1 MSEYNVTGSDAPR
14 VGAANA
20 EFSAGVAAHHAG
32 QAADAARHYR
42 TALSLYPDHTEAL
55 NNLGILLEAEGN
67 AGEAEHCYRRA
78 LEIHAGNVDAC
89 FNLGLLLHDGQR
101 FAEAEACYRRVLAS
115 SPDHG
120 PVLRRLGLLLQL
132 MGRYAEAERTLRDAV
147 IARPGDA
154 VIHADLATLLQALG
168 QLDEAERHYRESLSY
183 EPNGVA
189 THNLL
194 GTLLHKRGRLPEAE
208 TCFRRAVSLQ
218 PDAREA
224 RGNLGNVLFEQQ
236 RYGEAEACYREVL
249 AHDPSFAEVWS
260 NLGRLLHDAGRLDE
274 AATALRHALTLD
286 HDCAPTLFNL
296 SLVLLAMGQYEEGWR
311 NYEARFQPSSHWGD
325 TSAYRVLAS
334 LPAPLWQGEPLDGKS
349 LVVWPEQGFG
359 DVVQFARYL
368 PLLKQR
374 GLSTLTVVCPAALTS
389 LIATVDGVDHC
400 VGLDEAAALPAH
412 DYAIPIM
419 SLPLHCGTTLDSIP
433 ATVPYLHVPAP
444 LVERWRSSVPAAG
457 LKVGLVW
464 AGDPRPDQAQAHATD
479 RRRSLP
485 ARAYLPLLQIP
496 GVSFVSLQKGETTRR
511 QIDTIPS
518 SLRPVDPM
526 EHVRDFA
533 DTAAIIAHLD
543 LVITV
548 DTSVA
553 HVAGALGKPV
563 WILSRF
569 DGCWRWL
576 ADRDDSPWYPRARL
590 FRQSEPGRWSDVV
603 ERVAGA
609 LEHLCAE
616 RDALRVTAVSQED
629 LDRRFSA
636 GLQLFPQR
644 RLAEA
649 VAFYDAALST
659 ETDPFVRAYL
669 LGYRAQSLNGLGR
682 VDEALE
688 QTDLAL
694 QLDPAQLSA
703 LCTRAYALLLKQQ
716 FQLCLE
722 CCDRGLAFH
731 PDRIE
736 LLHNRTAALAGLV
749 RNDAALETSERI
761 LALNP
766 HDARALNNSAVMLDR
781 LARYDEAA
789 QRYKRA
795 VAVNPDEPWV
805 LGALLTAQLRTFD
818 WDGLDGLRERIASR
832 VADGRPTIEPFRYL
846 AVCADPQQQLD
857 AARIYVAHRI
867 PRPATPSAFR
877 SAGMPRGKIRIGYF
891 SSDFRTHPMMELMA
905 DVFELHD
912 REQFEIHAFSFF
924 DDPNDPAQ
932 RRARAAFDRF
942 HDVDGMTSDEIVA
955 TALNETLDIAIDLN
969 GHTMGARPMVFATR
983 IAPVQIAY
991 LGYPASTGA
1000 DYIDY
1005 IFADEVV
1012 IPRTHQ
1018 PFYSEKVIYL
1028 PGSFQPNDRHREPP
1042 GRQLD
1047 RSAYGLP
1054 EHGFVYSCF
1063 NDPVKLL
1070 PLMFERWANILKAV
1084 EGSVLW
1090 LHSRNS
1096 EIARGN
1102 LRREAAAR
1110 GLDPG
1115 RIVFAPRVPLADH
1128 FARQA
1133 CADLFL
1139 DTVPFNAGA
1148 TASCALWCGLPVLT
1162 VPGDT
1167 FASRYGASLLA
1178 AVGLP
1183 ELIAPDI
1190 DAYEAIA
1197 VDLARS
1203 PGRLGAIRQKLR
1215 EARDQS
1221 PLFDTRRFV
1230 RHLEQAYRLVLQR
1243 YASGLPPDTFDLAVA
1258 D

>member
-1 MSEYNVTGSDAPR
+1 MSEQNGTRDDTQC

-32 QAADAARHYR
+32 RAADAARHYR
-42 TALSLYPDHTEAL
+42 AAISRCPDHTEAL

-67 AGEAEHCYRRA
+67 TGEAERCYRRA
-78 LEIHAGNVDAC
+78 LEIRPDNVDAC
-89 FNLGLLLHDGQR
+89 FNLGLLLHDGHR
-101 FAEAEACYRRVLAS
+101 LDEAEACYRSVLAS
-115 SPDHG
+115 NPGHG
-120 PVLRRLGLLLQL
+120 PVLRRLGLLLRFT
-132 MGRYAEAERTLRDAV
+132 GRHAEAERTLRDAV

-154 VIHADLATLLQALG
+154 VVHADLAMLLQALG
-168 QLDEAERHYRESLSY
+168 RSDEAEQHYRESLAHA
-183 EPNGVA
+183 PDDAA
-189 THNLL
+189 TLNNF
-194 GTLLHKRGRLPEAE
+194 GALLHKLERLPEAE

-218 PDAREA
+218 HDAREA
-224 RGNLGNVLFEQQ
+224 RGNLGNVLFAQQ
-236 RYGEAEACYREVL
+236 RYAEAEACYREVL
-249 AHDPSFAEVWS
+249 AYDPSFAEVWN
-260 NLGRLLHDAGRLDE
+260 NLGRLLHEVGRLDE
-274 AATALRHALTLD
+274 AAAALRHALTLD
-286 HDCAPTLFNL
+286 HDRVPTTFNL

-311 NYEARFQPSSHWGD
+311 HYEARFHPSSHWGD
-325 TSAYRVLAS
+325 AASHGVLAN
-334 LPAPLWQGEPLDGKS
+334 LPAPLWQGESLDGKS
-349 LVVWPEQGFG
+349 LVVWPEQGLG

-374 GLSTLTVVCPAALTS
+374 GLSTLTVVCPSALTS
-389 LIATVDGVDHC
+389 LIATVDGVDRC
-400 VGLDEAAALPAH
+400 IELDEVAALPAH

-419 SLPLHCGTTLDSIP
+419 SLPLRCGTTLDTIP
-433 ATVPYLHVPAP
+433 ATVPYLYVPAP

-479 RRRSLP
+479 RRRSLS
-485 ARAYLPLLQIP
+485 ASAYLPLLQIP
-496 GVSFVSLQKGETTRR
+496 GVSFVSLQKGETTRG

-518 SLRPVDPM
+518 ALRPVDPM

-533 DTAAIIAHLD
+533 DTAAIISNLD

-569 DGCWRWL
+569 DGCWRWF

-590 FRQSEPGRWSDVV
+590 FRQSDPGRWGDVV

-609 LEHLCAE
+609 LEHLRAE
-616 RDALRVTAVSQED
+616 RDALRVSAVPQEE
-629 LDRRFSA
+629 LDRHFSQ
-636 GLQLFPQR
+636 GLQLFQER
-644 RLAEA
+644 HLTEA
-649 VAFYDAALST
+649 VAFYDAALATAADSS
-659 ETDPFVRAYL
+659 VRAYL
-669 LGYRAQSLNGLGR
+669 LGYRAQSFNGLGR
-682 VDEALE
+682 ADEALE
-688 QTDLAL
+688 QTDQAL
-694 QLDPAQLSA
+694 QLDPSQLSA
-703 LCTRAYALLLKQQ
+703 LCARAYAFLLKQQ

-722 CCDRGLAFH
+722 CCDRGLVFH
-731 PDRIE
+731 PGRIE
-736 LLHNRTAALAGLV
+736 LLHNRTAALAGLMCHE
-749 RNDAALETSERI
+749 AALETCECI
-761 LALNP
+761 LTLNP
-766 HDARALNNSAVMLDR
+766 NDARALNNSAVMLDR
-781 LARYDEAA
+781 LARFDEAA

-795 VAVNPDEPWV
+795 VVVNPDEPWV

-818 WDGLDGLRERIASR
+818 WDGLVGLQEGIASR
-832 VADGRPTIEPFRYL
+832 VAEGRPAIEPFRYL

-857 AARIYVAHRI
+857 AARTYVAKRI
-867 PRPATPSAFR
+867 PRPATHSTFR

-905 DVFELHD
+905 EVFELHD
-912 REQFEIHAFSFF
+912 RAQFEIHAFSFF
-924 DDPNDPAQ
+924 DDPHDPAQ
-932 RRARAAFDRF
+932 IRARTAFDHF

-955 TALNETLDIAIDLN
+955 TALNATLDIAIDLN
-969 GHTMGARPMVFATR
+969 GHTLGARPTVFATR

-1005 IFADEVV
+1005 ILADEVV

-1018 PFYSEKVIYL
+1018 RFYSEKVIYL
-1028 PGSFQPNDRHREPP
+1028 PGSFQPNDRHRERP
-1042 GRQLD
+1042 GRLLD

-1070 PLMFERWANILKAV
+1070 PFMFERWVSILNAV

-1090 LHSRNS
+1090 LHCRNS

-1115 RIVFAPRVPLADH
+1115 RIVFAPRVPLAEH

-1139 DTVPFNAGA
+1139 DTAPFNAGA

-1162 VPGDT
+1162 VPGET

-1178 AVGLP
+1178 AMGLP

-1197 VDLARS
+1197 VDLARF
-1203 PGRLGAIRQKLR
+1203 PGRLNAIRQTLR
-1215 EARDQS
+1215 EARDRS
-1221 PLFDTRRFV
+1221 PLFDTNRFV
-1230 RHLEQAYRLVLQR
+1230 LQLEQAYRIVLQR
-1243 YASGLPPDTFDLAVA
+1243 YASGLPRDTIDLE
-1258 D
+1258 

>member
-1 MSEYNVTGSDAPR
+1 MSEHNVTGSDAPR

-42 TALSLYPDHTEAL
+42 AAIALYPDHTEAL
-55 NNLGILLEAEGN
+55 NNLGILLEDDGH

-78 LEIHAGNVDAC
+78 IEIHPDNVDAC
-89 FNLGLLLHDGQR
+89 VNLGLLLHDGQR
-101 FAEAEACYRRVLAS
+101 FDEAEACYRRVLALH
-115 SPDHG
+115 PGHG
-120 PVLRRLGLLLQL
+120 PVLRRLGLLLQVTD
-132 MGRYAEAERTLRDAV
+132 RHAEAERMLRDAV

-154 VIHADLATLLQALG
+154 VVHADLAMLLQVLG
-168 QLDEAERHYRESLSY
+168 RADEAERHYRESLVH
-183 EPNGVA
+183 EPNALA
-189 THNLL
+189 TLNRF
-194 GTLLHKRGRLPEAE
+194 GALLHTLGRLPEAE

-224 RGNLGNVLFEQQ
+224 RGNLGNVLFAQQ
-236 RYGEAEACYREVL
+236 RYGEAEACYRDVL
-249 AHDPSFAEVWS
+249 AYDPSFAEVWN
-260 NLGRLLHDAGRLDE
+260 NLGRLLHEVGRLDE
-274 AATALRHALTLD
+274 AAAALRHALTLD
-286 HDCAPTLFNL
+286 HDRVPTTFNL
-296 SLVLLAMGQYEEGWR
+296 SLVLLAMGQYEAGWR
-311 NYEARFQPSSHWGD
+311 HYEARFQPSSHWGD
-325 TSAYRVLAS
+325 ASSYRVLAS
-334 LPAPLWQGEPLDGKS
+334 LPAPCWQGEPLDGKS

-374 GLSTLTVVCPAALTS
+374 GVSMLTVVCPAALTR
-389 LIATVDGVDHC
+389 LIATVDGVDRC
-400 VGLDEAAALPAH
+400 VGIDEAAALPAH
-412 DYAIPIM
+412 DYAVPIM
-419 SLPLHCGTTLDSIP
+419 SLPLRCGTTLDTIP
-433 ATVPYLHVPAP
+433 AAVPYLHVPAP
-444 LVERWRSSVPAAG
+444 LVEHWRGSVPAAG

-464 AGDPRPDQAQAHATD
+464 AGDPRPDQPQAHATD

-485 ARAYLPLLQIP
+485 ASAYLPLLTIP
-496 GVSFVSLQKGETTRR
+496 GVSFVSLQKGETAHR

-526 EHVRDFA
+526 AHVRDFA

-569 DGCWRWL
+569 DGCWRWF

-590 FRQSEPGRWSDVV
+590 FRQSEPGQWNDVV

-609 LEHLCAE
+609 LEHLRDE
-616 RDALRVTAVSQED
+616 RNASRVSAAPQEA
-629 LDRRFSA
+629 LDRQFSQ
-636 GLQLFPQR
+636 GLQLCQQR

-649 VAFYDAALST
+649 LAFYDAALST
-659 ETDPFVRAYL
+659 AADPSVRAYL

-688 QTDLAL
+688 QTDHAL
-694 QLDPAQLSA
+694 QLDPSQLSA

-716 FQLCLE
+716 FQACLE

-731 PDRIE
+731 PGRIE
-736 LLHNRTAALAGLV
+736 LLHNRTAALAGLMC
-749 RNDAALETSERI
+749 NEAALETSERI
-761 LALNP
+761 LAQNP
-766 HDARALNNSAVMLDR
+766 NDARALNNSAVMLDR

-795 VAVNPDEPWV
+795 VAINPDEPWV

-818 WDGLDGLRERIASR
+818 WDGLDGLQRGIASR
-832 VADGRPTIEPFRYL
+832 VAEGRPTIEPFRYL

-857 AARIYVAHRI
+857 AARIYVAQRI
-867 PRPATPSAFR
+867 PRPATHSVFR
-877 SAGMPRGKIRIGYF
+877 SAGMPRRKIRIGYF

-905 DVFELHD
+905 EVFELHD

-924 DDPNDPAQ
+924 DDPHDPAQ
-932 RRARAAFDRF
+932 RRARTAFDRF

-955 TALNETLDIAIDLN
+955 IALNETLDIAIDLN
-969 GHTMGARPMVFATR
+969 GHTMGARPTVFATR

-1005 IFADEVV
+1005 IVADEVV
-1012 IPRTHQ
+1012 IPRTHRH
-1018 PFYSEKVIYL
+1018 FYSEQVIYL
-1028 PGSFQPNDRHREPP
+1028 PGSFQPNDRHREQP
-1042 GRQLD
+1042 GRRLD

-1054 EHGFVYSCF
+1054 AHGFVFSCF

-1070 PLMFERWANILKAV
+1070 PFMFERWVSILKAV
-1084 EGSVLW
+1084 DGSVLW
-1090 LHSRNS
+1090 LHCRDS
-1096 EIARGN
+1096 EVAQGN

-1110 GLDPG
+1110 GLDPE

-1178 AVGLP
+1178 ALGLP
-1183 ELIAPDI
+1183 ELIAPDL
-1190 DAYEAIA
+1190 DMYEAIA

-1203 PGRLGAIRQKLR
+1203 PGKLGAIRQKLR
-1215 EARDQS
+1215 DARDRS

-1230 RHLEQAYRLVLQR
+1230 RHLEHAYRIVVQR
-1243 YASGLPPDTFDLAVA
+1243 YASGLPPDSIDLANA